1 MSDDKKDLYQREI
14 ERYRQTLQ
22 LDSEVALERYG
33 MTLIHSL
40 SPAERVLALKEMGN
54 DITDPADY
62 YNLGHKAAGEENW
75 DEAISYFR
83 KALELEPTLT
93 DAIYNLAVC
102 YQKAGLLPQAKSTWQ
117 SYHDAIDRDSERA
130 RVKEHIAQLGL

>member
-40 SPAERVLALKEMGN
+40 SPAERVIALKEMGN
-54 DITDPADY
+54 EITDPADY
-62 YNLGHKAAGEENW
+62 YNLGHKAASDENW

-83 KALELEPTLT
+83 KAVEIEPTLT

-117 SYHDAIDRDSERA
+117 SYHDAVERESDRERV
-130 RVKEHIAQLGL
+130 REHIAQLGL